1 MKLEN
6 ISYRILRR
14 LRVQP
19 FLNWKAKLEI
29 PGGSVEVPLWGNRLG
44 SGLMLYGPSWKTD
57 ALKRFAA
64 CCPLSMI
71 CDVGA
76 HEGQTIFDLRRAGLG
91 DRQVFAFEPNSLC
104 AGYLQDLVELNGWK
118 NVTLVPVALS
128 NEQGCLSLELHGEV
142 DSGATLDQL
151 IESNV
156 VEVKPDFLLKID
168 VEGAELDVLRG
179 SQNALRAQRP
189 LVLCEVL

>member
-142 DSGATLDQL
+142 DSGATLIPDLRPGMSITRRQVVPCFTLDQL

-156 VEVKPDFLLKID
+156 VEVKPDFL
-168 VEGAELDVLRG
+168 
-179 SQNALRAQRP
+179 
-189 LVLCEVL
+189 